1 MATRRSNAIDRSDR
15 VRLILQVRRT
25 QRRFFELMQSY
36 RGDSLLMWKALV
48 QTRRQLS
55 SENRELALAALRSE
69 FQGLS

>member
-1 MATRRSNAIDRSDR
+1 MATRRSNPIDRSDR